1 MGAVPPVAPLFR
13 LDGKVALVTGGS
25 RGLGRTIAA
34 ALAAAGARVAI
45 TARRAPWLDETA
57 AAFAAEGHETL
68 AQVADVTDVAARDVI
83 VDAILD
89 RWGRL
94 DILVNN
100 AGTTWGAP
108 SLDHP
113 LDRWRSV
120 IETNLTAAF
129 ALTQRFAREVIDR
142 DPPATSSTHIG
153 PVAIRGKVIN
163 VSSIMATRGTDPQV
177 VSAAA
182 YTASKGALE
191 ALTRSLAVE
200 WAPHGITVNAV
211 APGFFP
217 TRLSEGVV
225 TQHEEALVSRVP
237 LGRLGSERD
246 LAGVAVFLASPAS
259 DYVTGQVL
267 ALDGG
272 ATAW

>member
-45 TARRAPWLDETA
+45 TARRASWLDETA

-68 AQVADVTDVAARDVI
+68 AQVADVTDAAARD
-83 VDAILD
+83 AIIDTILA

-113 LDRWRSV
+113 LDRWRTV
-120 IETNLTAAF
+120 LETNLTAAF
-129 ALTQRFAREVIDR
+129 ALTQRFAREVIERADA
-142 DPPATSSTHIG
+142 PAATGGSTS
-153 PVAIRGKVIN
+153 VRGKVIN
-163 VSSIMATRGTDPQV
+163 VSSIMASRGTDPQV

-182 YTASKGALE
+182 YTASKGGVE

-217 TRLSEGVV
+217 TRLSEGLVNV
-225 TQHEEALVSRVP
+225 HEGAIVSRVP

>member
-1 MGAVPPVAPLFR
+1 MVDGDVPAVGSLFR

-25 RGLGRTIAA
+25 RGLGRVIAA
-34 ALAAAGARVAI
+34 ALASAGARVAI
-45 TARRAPWLDETA
+45 TARRASWLDEA
-57 AAFAAEGHETL
+57 AADLAGDGHDIL
-68 AQVADVTDVAARDVI
+68 ARTCDITDGAQRDAL
-83 VDAILD
+83 VDAVLE
-89 RWGRL
+89 RWGHL

-100 AGTTWGAP
+100 AGITWGAP
-108 SLDHP
+108 SVDHP
-113 LDRWRSV
+113 ADRWRAV
-120 IETNLTAAF
+120 LETNLTGAF
-129 ALTQRFAREVIDR
+129 ALTQRFAREVIGRSGVPGDA
-142 DPPATSSTHIG
+142 DG
-153 PVAIRGKVIN
+153 PVPVRGKVIN
-163 VSSIMATRGTDPQV
+163 VSSIMASRGTDPAV

-182 YTASKGALE
+182 YVASKGALE
-191 ALTRSLAVE
+191 ALTRALAVE

-225 TQHEEALVSRVP
+225 GAHSDALAARVP

-246 LAGVAVFLASPAS
+246 LAGVAVFLAASAS
-259 DYVTGQVL
+259 DYVTGQIL

>member
-1 MGAVPPVAPLFR
+1 VGAVPPVAPLFR

-45 TARRAPWLDETA
+45 TARRAAWLDETV
-57 AAFAAEGHETL
+57 AAFEASGHDVL
-68 AQVADVTDVAARDVI
+68 AHTADITDAAARDRV
-83 VDAILD
+83 VDAILG

-108 SLDHP
+108 SVAHP
-113 LDRWRSV
+113 EDRWRSV

-142 DPPATSSTHIG
+142 DQPATSPTHIG
-153 PVAIRGKVIN
+153 PVPVRGKVIN
-163 VSSIMATRGTDPQV
+163 VSSIMAARGTDPRV
-177 VSAAA
+177 VTAAA
-182 YTASKGALE
+182 YTASKGAVE
-191 ALTRSLAVE
+191 ALTRALAVE

-225 TQHEEALVSRVP
+225 GQHEEALVSRVP

-246 LAGVAVFLASPAS
+246 LAGVAVFLAAPAS

>member
-142 DPPATSSTHIG
+142 DPPATAQAHIG

-163 VSSIMATRGTDPQV
+163 VSSIMASRGTDPQV
-177 VSAAA
+177 VSAVA